1 MTTNSMTV
9 NSKTAIL
16 SDADLDLVSGG
27 AALTPVDTPLQ
38 KAAKELSAIYIA
50 NHPIQ
55 LGPFPTPHVAV
66 PH

>member
-1 MTTNSMTV
+1 MS
-9 NSKTAIL
+9 AISNTGNVAHL
-16 SDADLDLVSGG
+16 DDAELELVSGG
-27 AALTPVDTPLQ
+27 ATLTEVQSPLQ
-38 KAAKELSAIYIA
+38 KATEGLSAIYQA